1 MSTVYCPH
9 CEEELELDDAYR
21 DWTVR
26 CPHCEREFVPGD
38 RGRGRAGREGEDE
51 EFDDGYV
58 YGYQGAAREEALA
71 LVSGPGLALELCGW
85 ATFALAAVGCLIL
98 VFAAMDDPNG
108 DAEGM
113 LCCGCGAGV
122 FLVPYSLVMALGGRH
137 LRKLT
142 SRGWALTAAIMAV
155 ALIPLS
161 GCLGVVHG
169 ALGVWA
175 LVAMEKPVVRRAF
188 GMPDRNRRRWD

>member
-26 CPHCEREFVPGD
+26 CPHCEREFVPGGPA
-38 RGRGRAGREGEDE
+38 RGRPAPEEEGEE
-51 EFDDGYV
+51 ELDDGYV
-58 YGYQGAAREEALA
+58 YGYQGAAREEARA

-85 ATFALAAVGCLIL
+85 ATFALATVGCLVL
-98 VFAAMDDPNG
+98 VFATMDDPNG

-113 LCCGCGAGV
+113 LCCGCVSGV
-122 FLVPYSLVMALGGRH
+122 FALPYSLVVALGGRH

-142 SRGWALTAAIMAV
+142 SRGWAMTAAIL
-155 ALIPLS
+155 ALIGFTS
-161 GCLGVVHG
+161 CLGVVHG